1 MAPTGINRP
10 GYSSPKSPTGI
21 NRPGYSS
28 PKTPTNVNRPG
39 TSSPNFS
46 GYSTPNFSPP
56 SGGSGGVSNF
66 PPGGGG
72 SGSPNTNILQNVLGN
87 YYQKALALGYK
98 PSDLMNQFQKA
109 GSFGRGLNVDRFKEK
124 IDLVSQPGAKAFV
137 GPDGIVRYQ
146 VGSNS
151 YMLPEMTANAPRG
164 IGEFFGDI
172 AGGAANLF
180 GAIPKAG
187 GQLFSAL
194 KQISPYNMIFG
205 GQKPGEYFEQ
215 FIGTPEQRQMQKEQ
229 IMALSGADRRRFNE
243 LMPSMGAE
251 AALARIAYENR
262 FLNPSFAR
270 GGIATLN

>member
-1 MAPTGINRP
+1 MAPRFTVASNFKGFNTKPTREQQVKSYESGFQRSQATP
-10 GYSSPKSPTGI
+10 GARLNAPS
-21 NRPGYSS
+21 
-28 PKTPTNVNRPG
+28 NVG
-39 TSSPNFS
+39 
-46 GYSTPNFSPP
+46 
-56 SGGSGGVSNF
+56 GGSGGVSNL
-66 PPGGGG
+66 PTGGGGGG

-109 GSFGRGLNVDRFKEK
+109 GSFDRGLDVDKFKER

-146 VGSNS
+146 VGPNS

-172 AGGAANLF
+172 AGGAANLV
-180 GAIPKAG
+180 GVIPQAG
-187 GQLFSAL
+187 KNLFNTL
-194 KQISPYNMIFG
+194 QQISPYNMIFG

-229 IMALSGADRRRFNE
+229 IMALSDADRRRFNE

-251 AALARIAYENR
+251 AAMARIAYENR
-262 FLNPSFAR
+262 FLNPTFAM
-270 GGIATLN
+270 GGIARLN